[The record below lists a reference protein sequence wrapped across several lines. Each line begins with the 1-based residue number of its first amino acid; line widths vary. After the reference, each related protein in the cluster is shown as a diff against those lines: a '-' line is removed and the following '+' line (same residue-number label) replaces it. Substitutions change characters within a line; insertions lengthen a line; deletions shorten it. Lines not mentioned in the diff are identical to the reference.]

1 MALKRAINVPLKRR
15 ETKDEN
21 MGYVYAEI
29 EIANAGDVYNFRT
42 GALDEKDIRKT
53 SVTALV
59 DSGAYDLTIN
69 ENIKKELNLVVIE
82 RQKVMLADESTI
94 ELEVVGPVEIR
105 FENRSATTN
114 AFVLQQD
121 AEVLLGAIP
130 MQALNILIDPRAE
143 KLIISPANPKL
154 KVYKKQSRNL

>member
-1 MALKRAINVPLKRR
+1 MALKRATNVPLKRR

-21 MGYVYAEI
+21 MGYVSAEI

-42 GALDEKDIRKT
+42 GALDEKDIRRT
-53 SVTALV
+53 NVTALV
-59 DSGAYDLTIN
+59 DSGAYDLIIN
-69 ENIKKELNLVVIE
+69 ENIKNALGLIVIE

-94 ELEVVGPVEIR
+94 ELDVVGPVGIR

-130 MQALNILIDPRAE
+130 MQALNVLIDPRAE
-143 KLIISPANPKL
+143 KLVVNPANPKL
-154 KVYKKQSRNL
+154 KGYKI